1 MSISIAI
8 SAYWGVLN
16 HRRLKLN
23 RLISDGLTD
32 LIDQTAKTIQTAKKN
47 TGASAL
53 AGSGT
58 MVETPELLSTIVT
71 VLIHKYGDT
80 RLGMRDFM
88 FSDSEYVSVYV
99 DTTTQEIILSL
110 NHDLS
115 ASDAEEALVGFGSP
129 DDNIFH

>member
-1 MSISIAI
+1 MSVSIAI
-8 SAYWGVLN
+8 SIYWGVLN

-32 LIDQTAKTIQTAKKN
+32 LIDQTAKTIQIAKKN
-47 TGASAL
+47 TGAGFA
-53 AGSGT
+53 AGSST

-71 VLIHKYGDT
+71 VLVHKYGDT

-88 FSDSEYVSVYV
+88 ISDSEYVSVYV
-99 DTTTQEIILSL
+99 DADTQEIILSL

-115 ASDAEEALVGFGSP
+115 ASDVEEALMGFGSP